1 MALTDLK
8 PCHKQFLE
16 EYLRL
21 FSGCR
26 LSAYAVENIYI
37 WTGIYRVRWGVIE
50 ECLCVFLDDGRGC
63 FLYLPPLGASRRN
76 QSEAVRRCF
85 AYMRGRNKAALGVS
99 RIENVPQGMLFLSG
113 DDYPARPSMREYICS
128 RESLISLRGN
138 GFKSK
143 RSCCNYF
150 AKNYKYE
157 YKPFQPALRREIE
170 ILYDLWSGQRRQ
182 GRDKIYDGMI
192 GDSRV
197 ALRKALEAAD
207 ELDYRGGALFAEG
220 ELKGFTLGYAVNK
233 DTFCVLYEFTDLS
246 CRGAAQFI
254 FREFCRGLRGYSFI
268 NVMDDSGLENL
279 SRVKMSYRPRETL
292 QAYSIFT
299 WE

>member
-8 PCHKQFLE
+8 SCHKQFLG

-37 WTGIYRVRWGVIE
+37 WTGIYRVRWKIIE
-50 ECLCVFLDDGRGC
+50 ECLCVFFEDNQGC
-63 FLYLPPLGASRRN
+63 FLYLPPLGASKRK
-76 QSEAVRRCF
+76 QSEALERCF
-85 AYMRGRNKAALGVS
+85 AYMRGRNKAALGMS
-99 RIENVPQGMLFLSG
+99 RIENVPQELLFLSG
-113 DDYPARPSMREYICS
+113 DDHPARPSMREYLCS

-170 ILYDLWSGQRRQ
+170 TLYDLWSGQRRQ
-182 GRDKIYDGMI
+182 GRDKVYDGMI

-197 ALRKALEAAD
+197 ALRKVLEAAD
-207 ELDYRGGALFAEG
+207 ELDYRGGALFVGG

-254 FREFCRGLRGYSFI
+254 FREFCRSLRGYAFI

-279 SRVKMSYRPRETL
+279 SRVKMSYRPREAL

-299 WE
+299 RE